1 MNSTIENACNQARHS
16 QSHAAH
22 QQQVAFEEGAVTVRL
37 TPAQLD
43 DRARREQCQRSAA
56 RASAAHQNAPIVVT
70 LCEAEHGLTAQQV
83 AAILVF
89 VAQLSGARLA
99 TMLAL
104 DDGGLFHISHAMH

>member
-1 MNSTIENACNQARHS
+1 MNSTIDHAHTMARHS
-16 QSHAAH
+16 QSTSAQSQA
-22 QQQVAFEEGAVTVRL
+22 VAFKDGAVTVRL
-37 TPAQLD
+37 TPAQLE
-43 DRARREQCQRSAA
+43 DRARREQYQHSAA

-70 LCEAEHGLTAQQV
+70 LCEVEHGLTAQQV
-83 AAILVF
+83 GAVLVF